1 MSLAALTEMY
11 GFCVCPEC
19 DTTPDMQLDGEG
31 DCAPIPSIPDPYD
44 DDKDSVAS
52 IPLGDAPEPRPV
64 PAPRP
69 ARASR
74 SVPAPQS
81 APAARRKRRRCS
93 LMRIPLEIRDEIY
106 RNILVVNP
114 PILVRAGW
122 KRIYARKRPGIEID
136 IMCTNQTIYHETVR
150 ILYGEN
156 RFLYRLRDPPNPGQV
171 VNVEDLSLDDS
182 RDADIV
188 SEPDDGASDSDDDA
202 FDPSDCQDA
211 DPEDSNQRE
220 LSDRIDITKFG
231 GFFRRLIVE
240 AERNR
245 YSDKTQMAMAEAIKV
260 FTVQPG
266 FLAKACSG
274 GVKTNIQTFTIRVT
288 PQVRP
293 DTFTFIDFFKKD
305 SPVLEAIKS
314 LPCRCVKIDLL
325 TTYLNGGQDPKIARL
340 TIDMRHL
347 RFSQFAARQKTGG
360 QRDCWRQDLWRN
372 DQSILMQR
380 MQNAKRSAA
389 ALLQLENHVLGACNK
404 YVQDD
409 VIQRHLDELDDA
421 YDEMMDWEPED
432 DAQEDDY
439 EEVRLGFDD
448 DEQGI

>member
-1 MSLAALTEMY
+1 MSLAELSNIY
-11 GFCVCPEC
+11 GFCLCPEY
-19 DTTPDMQLDGEG
+19 DNTPAMQVDGE
-31 DCAPIPSIPDPYD
+31 DEYAPIPSIPDPYD

-69 ARASR
+69 ARVSR
-74 SVPAPQS
+74 S
-81 APAARRKRRRCS
+81 APAPRSSLPLRQKRPRCS
-93 LMRIPLEIRDEIY
+93 LMRMPLEIRDEIY

-114 PILVRAGW
+114 SILVRAGW

-136 IMCTNQTIYHETVR
+136 IMCTNQAIYHETVR

-156 RFLYRLRDPPNPGQV
+156 TFLYRLRDPPNPGQV

-202 FDPSDCQDA
+202 FDPSDCQEDA

-274 GVKTNIQTFTIRVT
+274 GVKTNIQTFTIRVA
-288 PQVRP
+288 PQIRP
-293 DTFTFIDFFKKD
+293 DTFTFVDFFKKD

-314 LPCRCVKIDLL
+314 LPCQFVKIDLL

-347 RFSQFAARQKTGG
+347 RFSQYAARQKSGG

-372 DQSILMQR
+372 DRSILMQR
-380 MQNAKRSAA
+380 SRNAKRSAT
-389 ALLQLENHVLGACNK
+389 ALLQLENHVLSACNK
-404 YVQDD
+404 YIVDE
-409 VIQRHLDELDDA
+409 VIQRHMDELDE
-421 YDEMMDWEPED
+421 EMMDRELED
-432 DAQEDDY
+432 DVHEGDY

-448 DEQGI
+448 DEQGV